1 MSTIQTL
8 CAALLA
14 ALAFNAVAAPQHAGG
29 YEEAR
34 RTCED
39 ERNQGQRK
47 KCLRE
52 LELQHPRAAQV
63 NEQVAQ
69 QAAAQQ
75 RTTRKI
81 CQDCGQVLG
90 VRVEKR
96 AGESNAIGTVAGGA
110 AGALLGNQIGSGS
123 GKTIATIAGAV
134 GGAYA
139 GRKIQERANA
149 TTHWMVDVQYDN
161 GRRGAF
167 AFDQDPGLQRGDRVR
182 NSGQSITR
190 Y

>member
-1 MSTIQTL
+1 MSTFKAL

-14 ALAFNAVAAPQHAGG
+14 TLAFGVQAAPGHNGN
-29 YEEAR
+29 YDDAR
-34 RTCED
+34 RACEQ

-52 LELQHPRAAQV
+52 LENHPKAQAV
-63 NEQVAQ
+63 SE
-69 QAAAQQ
+69 
-75 RTTRKI
+75 RSSKTCK
-81 CQDCGQVLG
+81 DCGKVLG

-96 AGESNAIGTVAGGA
+96 AGDSNALGAVAGGA
-110 AGALLGNQIGSGS
+110 AGALLGNQVGSGS
-123 GKTIATIAGAV
+123 GKTVATIAGAI

-139 GRKIQERANA
+139 GKKIQEKVNESKL
-149 TTHWMVDVQYDN
+149 WIVDVQYDN

-167 AFDQDPGLQRGDRVR
+167 SFDNDPGLQRGDRVR
-182 NSGQSITR
+182 NSGQSISR

>member
-1 MSTIQTL
+1 MSTFKAL

-14 ALAFNAVAAPQHAGG
+14 TLALSAQAAPAHGN
-29 YEEAR
+29 YDEAR
-34 RTCED
+34 RACED

-52 LELQHPRAAQV
+52 LENHPKASQV
-63 NEQVAQ
+63 TSS
-69 QAAAQQ
+69 Q
-75 RTTRKI
+75 RSAKV
-81 CQDCGQVLG
+81 CQDCAKVLG
-90 VRVEKR
+90 VRVDKR
-96 AGESNAIGTVAGGA
+96 AGESNALGAVAGGA
-110 AGALLGNQIGSGS
+110 AGALLGNQVGSGS

-139 GRKIQERANA
+139 GKKIQEKANE
-149 TTHWMVDVQYDN
+149 TRYWVVDVQYDN

-167 AFDQDPGLQRGDRVR
+167 TFEHDPGLQRGDRVR
-182 NSGQSITR
+182 NNGSSITR